1 MIASKPP
8 DRTDAEIHAAW
19 KTAHVKP
26 LWENAQAHRPES
38 SMPSNV
44 GVWKWSVM
52 EPLVMEAL
60 RLATPAVAERRVLSL
75 VDPSATGDDFQT
87 TTNLNAGFQIILPG
101 EIARPHRHTMNAL
114 RFVLSGNGAVTRVDG
129 KMAPMNEGDLVI
141 TPGWSWH
148 EHWHEGG
155 GPIVWLDVLDVHLH
169 ENLGT
174 RATEFGPVHDVPD
187 LLPES
192 AFASANVVPDM
203 PSGPHSPVFRYPL
216 ADAVAALANTP
227 PAADGS
233 RRVRYVN
240 PLTGGPVMAT
250 LDCYLLELGAGTTTT
265 AFRTSANAVCT
276 VVSGRGSSTVG
287 DVTVDWEPRDV
298 FALPQNTT
306 IRHQADEPAR
316 LFIVTDREVYRRLGL
331 LTETFG

>member
-1 MIASKPP
+1 VIASNRPV
-8 DRTDAEIHAAW
+8 RTDTEIHAAW
-19 KTAHVKP
+19 RDAHVKP
-26 LWENAQAHRPES
+26 LWENAQAHRP
-38 SMPSNV
+38 PAPLISNV

-52 EPLVMEAL
+52 EPLVMEAI

-75 VDPSATGDDFQT
+75 IDPSAIGDDFQT

-114 RFVLSGNGAVTRVDG
+114 RFVLSGNGAITRVDG
-129 KMAPMNEGDLVI
+129 KTAPMNEGDLVI

-148 EHWHEGG
+148 EHWHEGD

-169 ENLGT
+169 INLGT
-174 RATEFGPVHDVPD
+174 SVTEFGPVHDVPA
-187 LLPES
+187 LPPER

-203 PSGPHSPVFRYPL
+203 QSGPHSPVFRYPL

-250 LDCYLLELGAGTTTT
+250 LDCYLLELGPGTTTIP
-265 AFRTSANAVCT
+265 FHTSANAVCT
-276 VVSGRGSSTVG
+276 IVSGHGSSQVG
-287 DVTVDWEPRDV
+287 DVAVDWEPRDV
-298 FALPQNTT
+298 FTLPQKTT
-306 IRHQADEPAR
+306 IRHHADETSR